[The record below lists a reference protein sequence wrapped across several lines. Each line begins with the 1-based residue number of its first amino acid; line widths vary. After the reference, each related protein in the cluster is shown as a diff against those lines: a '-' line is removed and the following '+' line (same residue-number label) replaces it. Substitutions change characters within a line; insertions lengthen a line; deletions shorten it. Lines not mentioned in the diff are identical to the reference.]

1 MDESDNMPS
10 GAHDR
15 PNGLSRP
22 QRPAAGRRFVHRHTA
37 LVRVAHWINVV
48 CLLVLLHDAP
58 RDSSAVVVLKLVS
71 IEGLRPG
78 AQAGDRDDAIF
89 NSGIDDDWRDARHV
103 DEFRLYDTQRDAR
116 RDTRV
121 DRVAARL

>member
-1 MDESDNMPS
+1 MPTPSDGSYNAPVIPELGVIPS
-10 GAHDR
+10 
-15 PNGLSRP
+15 
-22 QRPAAGRRFVHRHTA
+22 
-37 LVRVAHWINVV
+37 
-48 CLLVLLHDAP
+48 P
-58 RDSSAVVVLKLVS
+58 RGSQSWGDPAVVVLKIVS
-71 IEGLRPG
+71 IDGLRPG

-89 NSGIDDDWRDARHV
+89 NSGIDDDWCDARHV